1 MILEITRDGKHPSRK
16 LLIRNDINSLC
27 NAALSDV
34 RLRLQQFN
42 QLKAIG
48 MPIEQVGQNENR
60 QLQNIANILA
70 SSKRVVVVTGAGIST
85 NTGIPDFRSED
96 GLYALIQSQ
105 YTQASK
111 SLNRRSEVLSPHHES
126 QAISRNVQSQPQRL
140 PTNVKGKDLFDSRI
154 WKDPQSTSVFYTFI
168 ALLRRKIRDD
178 VKQTTPTHRFI
189 RTIRDSHRLV
199 RCYTQN
205 IDGLESRLGLCMDL
219 ERGRGNRARFAAKSK
234 NTPSAPAR
242 RDPGCNMDGGCEVV
256 PLHGDL
262 DVLRCTLCQQTCGW
276 DEQGREATLRLGI
289 APECFSCAVSD
300 QQRRDRGKRGTKIG
314 SLRPNIVLYGEE
326 HPAADVVGSITS
338 HDLSLAP
345 DVLLI
350 LGTSLHVQGVK
361 TLVREFARCVHARPK
376 AKGKVIFVN
385 LSKPSESTWSDSI
398 DYWVSMDC
406 DAWIDTL
413 RRHRPDIWQIQAELK
428 ARVIKKDGQRPTKA
442 LAVPGETVRPALEK
456 NGTTGSSTSIT
467 TPTKKSPGRPRSK
480 PLAEINSNEMRR
492 RTGKPHTADT
502 CVSSEQAISSS
513 QLLTPP
519 TSKHK
524 HSAGVPTIRS
534 DSTPQDFGHPVT
546 PSKNPRPSAQSKHFH
561 VSTKRPRSPEET
573 ADQYPPSSKRR
584 RVGIEIWED

>member
-1 MILEITRDGKHPSRK
+1 
-16 LLIRNDINSLC
+16 
-27 NAALSDV
+27 
-34 RLRLQQFN
+34 
-42 QLKAIG
+42 
-48 MPIEQVGQNENR
+48 MPIDQVGQNENR

-70 SSKRVVVVTGAGIST
+70 SSKRVVVITGAGIST
-85 NTGIPDFRSED
+85 NSGIPDFRSED
-96 GLYALIQSQ
+96 GLYSLIQSK
-105 YTQASK
+105 YTQTTETLHRPSEAS
-111 SLNRRSEVLSPHHES
+111 SPQHEA
-126 QAISRNVQSQPQRL
+126 QAISRKPQSQAQRL
-140 PTNVKGKDLFDSRI
+140 RTNVKGKDLFDSRI

-168 ALLRRKIRDD
+168 ASLRKKIRDE

-234 NTPSAPAR
+234 NAPSVPGR
-242 RDPGCNMDGGCEVV
+242 RAVGGDMDGGCEVV

-262 DVLRCTLCQQTCGW
+262 DVLRCTLCQQTCAW
-276 DEQGREATLRLGI
+276 DEQGREGALRRGV
-289 APECFSCAVSD
+289 APDCFACAVSD

-326 HPAADVVGSITS
+326 HPAADAVGSITT

-361 TLVREFARCVHARPK
+361 TLVKEFARCVHARPK

-428 ARVIKKDGQRPTKA
+428 ARIIKKDRPRSTKA
-442 LAVPGETVRPALEK
+442 SALPGEKVGPFLK
-456 NGTTGSSTSIT
+456 KIGTARAGTSIP
-467 TPTKKSPGRPRSK
+467 TPVKRSPGRPKSR
-480 PLAEINSNEMRR
+480 PLAEINSNEAR
-492 RTGKPHTADT
+492 RTRGQPHRADFSVDLGKDL
-502 CVSSEQAISSS
+502 SSS
-513 QLLTPP
+513 QLQTPP
-519 TSKHK
+519 PSSHK
-524 HSAGVPTIRS
+524 HSAGVLDTRTGPTLENIS
-534 DSTPQDFGHPVT
+534 DPVT
-546 PSKNPRPSAQSKHFH
+546 PAKKLRPSTQSKHLD
-561 VSTKRPRSPEET
+561 VSMKRPRSPETTME
-573 ADQYPPSSKRR
+573 QYLSSKRR
-584 RVGIEIWED
+584 RLGFEIWED